1 MIKIGITGGTG
12 LLGLLFKKKLRK
24 KSIKFSE
31 FKDDILKRKKVAI
44 WISSNKNL
52 EYIFHFAAISST
64 KKSALNKKKA
74 NNRFQ
79 IHNYFPPPEVPF
91 VLNFEIVS

>member
-64 KKSALNKKKA
+64 KKSAFNKKKSKKCQ
-74 NNRFQ
+74 RFWD
-79 IHNYFPPPEVPF
+79 
-91 VLNFEIVS
+91 